1 MASLREIT
9 SADVAATM
17 TVDTLYPSGFPLEMF
32 GSDSGITG
40 DNVTIAETRMT
51 LDGKLVAGAVPN
63 PYPITLTFEAASP
76 TLPYLQ
82 NLRTASAREVFEV
95 NLTVRIRATG
105 EVLRFNRGFLVT
117 SNPFPNVAKTLQPL
131 TFQFMFESMERN

>member
-1 MASLREIT
+1 MASSREIT

-17 TVDTLYPSGFPLEMF
+17 TVEGLYPSGFALEMV
-32 GSDSGITG
+32 GSDAGITG

-51 LDGKLVAGAVPN
+51 IDGKLVAGATPN

-82 NLRTASAREVFEV
+82 NLRSASEREVFEC
-95 NLTVRIRATG
+95 NLTVRIRSTG

-117 SNPFPNVAKTLQPL
+117 SNPFPNIAKTLQPL
-131 TFQFMFESMERN
+131 TYQFMFESMDRN